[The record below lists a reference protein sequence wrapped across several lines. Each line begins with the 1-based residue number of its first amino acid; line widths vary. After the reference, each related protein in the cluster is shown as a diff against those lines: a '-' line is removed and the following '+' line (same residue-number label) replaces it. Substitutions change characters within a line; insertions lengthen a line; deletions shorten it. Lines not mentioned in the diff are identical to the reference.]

1 LIQGDPAI
9 ADGDSPLAQEIKTD
23 FSEIIAENFGANATY
38 VETLLARWRSN
49 PSLVDE
55 SWRAYFEELV
65 GSNGDAVTTPQ
76 PQATTTAP
84 ASDGAAAKPA
94 KAQPAEPTKTTTPAA
109 TPDGVERVPIR
120 GPALKIVENMEA
132 SLAVPTATSQRRIPV
147 KLLDENRRLINRHL
161 QDSGHR
167 KASFTHLIA
176 YAILRA
182 MEQFPQ
188 MNDGFEVVDGQP
200 SRLKRGSVNLGIAI
214 DLEKKDGTRSL
225 LVPNIKNAN
234 ALSFSEFLKAYD
246 DVVMRARGGK
256 LQIPDFQGTTIS
268 LTNPGTIGTVA
279 STPRLMSGQSA
290 IIATGAIEF
299 PAEYQ
304 SIHAAILPQ
313 LGISKAITISS
324 TYDHRIIQGAESGAF
339 LARLH
344 ELMLGK
350 DKFYENIFLDLGIPH
365 PPFRWSVDR
374 NPLLAGQEQMHEHA
388 LRQARVMELINAY
401 RVRGHLLADID
412 PLHAMPLLYH
422 AELDIE
428 TYGLTIWDLDRLFIT
443 GGLAGTET
451 ATLREIL
458 DILQRA
464 YCGKVGTEYR
474 HIQSKDEKLW
484 LREQIRRE
492 FVQAEPIDV
501 EVKKRILWKLISA
514 EQFERFLN
522 TKYLGQKRFSIE
534 GCETIIP
541 LLDQLIERAGDLGVE
556 SITMGMAH
564 RGRLNVLAN
573 VIGHFCERIFTS
585 FEGSIHPSFPADEG
599 DVKYHQGAQG
609 ERETATGKKVALSLS
624 PNPSHLEAVDPVVE
638 GMTRARQDEWMKDR
652 EMSRD
657 EAMNHA
663 LPVLLHGDA
672 AFAGQGIVM
681 ETLQLAQLIGYRTGG
696 TIHIIINNQIGF
708 TTSAEAGRS
717 SIYSTDVARMTQLPI
732 FHINGDD
739 PEAAY
744 RTMRIAL
751 DYRQRFK
758 KDVVLDV
765 VGFRRLGHNE
775 TDEPSYTQPL
785 MYQRVKEHPGIR
797 AIYAQRLVKEGV
809 LDEAAVNELIAERV
823 RRYEDAQAR
832 AKKVASEQ
840 KAAGPPVEPET
851 HEIDGSEIVATP
863 VSDEVINQVTRQ
875 ISVVPEGFHLNPKM
889 VSQLARRA
897 KMGEGS
903 LPMDWAFAEAIA
915 FGSLALEGTHA
926 RLSGQDSGRGTF
938 SQRHAVLYDTQTG
951 KSWTPLSELSA
962 ADNSHG
968 RFEVFDSSLS
978 EAGVLGFEYG
988 YSVISKDA
996 LIMWEAQFGDFNNV
1010 AQSIIDQYVTA
1021 SEDKWKQTSRLT
1033 MLLPHGYE
1041 GQGPEHSSARLERYL
1056 QLCAANNICVCYP
1069 TTPAQYF
1076 HLLRRQVREGYER
1089 PLIVMTPKSLLRL
1102 PAASSSLDQLTNGGF
1117 QPLIDDS
1124 EIADANT
1131 VERIIFCSGKV
1142 FYDLAQARGSSPTV
1156 TEGSARIAIVR
1167 VEQFYP
1173 FPLTA
1178 VNNVVTKYANAE
1190 DLIWC
1195 QEEPKNMGG
1204 WTFMEGKFE
1213 DLVPSGDRLRYVGR
1227 AESPSPATGNYAV
1240 HVREQERLVNKA
1252 LTID

>member
-1 LIQGDPAI
+1 VIPNGEF
-9 ADGDSPLAQEIKTD
+9 PLAQEQIKTD

-38 VETLLARWRSN
+38 VETLLARWQSN
-49 PSLVDE
+49 PALVDE
-55 SWRAYFEELV
+55 SWRSYFEEMA
-65 GSNGDAVTTPQ
+65 GSNGDAASSAK
-76 PQATTTAP
+76 QAMAP
-84 ASDGAAAKPA
+84 SPPEAKSDGAAAMPA
-94 KAQPAEPTKTTTPAA
+94 KAKPATPAKAPAAETTPE
-109 TPDGVERVPIR
+109 TGVERIPIR
-120 GPALKIVENMEA
+120 GAALKIVENMEA

-161 QDSGHR
+161 EDAGRR

-176 YAILRA
+176 FAILRA
-182 MEQFPQ
+182 LEQFPQ
-188 MNDGFEVVDGQP
+188 MNDGFEVVDDQP
-200 SRLKRGSVNLGIAI
+200 SRLKRAAVNLGIAI

-225 LVPNIKNAN
+225 LVPNVKNAA

-246 DVVMRARGGK
+246 DVVTRARAGK
-256 LQIPDFQGTTIS
+256 LQISDFQGTTLS

-279 STPRLMSGQSA
+279 STPRLMAGQSA

-313 LGISKAITISS
+313 LGISKAITISN

-344 ELMLGK
+344 ELLLGK
-350 DKFYENIFLDLGIPH
+350 DRFYEDIFADLEIPH
-365 PPFRWSVDR
+365 APLRWNVDR
-374 NPLLAGQEQMHEHA
+374 NPLFLGVDQMHEQSV
-388 LRQARVMELINAY
+388 RQARVMELINAY
-401 RVRGHLLADID
+401 RVRGHLIADID

-422 AELDIE
+422 PELDIE

-443 GGLAGTET
+443 GGLGGTET

-474 HIQSKDEKLW
+474 HIQSKDEKIW

-492 FVQAEPIDV
+492 LVQPEPIDA
-501 EVKKRILWKLISA
+501 EIKKRMLWKLISA
-514 EQFERFLN
+514 EQFEKFLN

-534 GCETIIP
+534 GCETIIA
-541 LLDQLIERAGDLGVE
+541 LLDQLIERAGELGVE

-585 FEGSIHPSFPADEG
+585 FEGSVHPAFPADEG
-599 DVKYHQGAQG
+599 DVKYHQGAEG
-609 ERETATGKKVALSLS
+609 ERETTTGKKIDLRLS

-638 GMTRARQDEWMKDR
+638 GMTRARQDESMDER
-652 EMSRD
+652 SLSRD
-657 EAMNHA
+657 EAMNQA

-681 ETLQLAQLIGYRTGG
+681 ETLQLAQLRGYRTGG

-708 TTSAEAGRS
+708 TTSPEAGRS
-717 SIYSTDVARMTQLPI
+717 SIYSTDVARMTQSPI

-751 DYRQRFK
+751 GYRQKFK

-785 MYQRVKEHPGIR
+785 MYQRVKEHPGVR
-797 AIYAQRLVKEGV
+797 TIYAQRLVKEGL
-809 LDEAAVNELIAERV
+809 LDEAAVNELIAERI

-832 AKKVASEQ
+832 AKQVAAEQ
-840 KAAGPPVEPET
+840 KAAGPTPEPVLQ
-851 HEIDGSEIVATP
+851 EIDGSELIQTP
-863 VSDEVINQVTRQ
+863 VSAEVINQITRQ

-897 KMGEGS
+897 KMGDDS

-915 FGSLALEGTHA
+915 FGSLALEGTHV

-951 KSWTPLSELSA
+951 ESWTPLSELKTD
-962 ADNSHG
+962 DNSHG

-1010 AQSIIDQYVTA
+1010 AQSIIDQYITA

-1041 GQGPEHSSARLERYL
+1041 GQGPEHSSARLERFL

-1076 HLLRRQVREGYER
+1076 HLLRRQVRAGFER

-1102 PAASSSLDQLTNGGF
+1102 PAASSSLDQLANGGF

-1124 EIADANT
+1124 DIADANA
-1131 VERIIFCSGKV
+1131 VERIVFCSGKV
-1142 FYDLAQARGSSPTV
+1142 FYDLSEARKKIGPGATV
-1156 TEGSARIAIVR
+1156 AIIR

-1173 FPLTA
+1173 FPISA
-1178 VNNVVTKYANAE
+1178 VKSILTKYPNAQ
-1190 DLIWC
+1190 DLVWC

-1204 WTFMEGKFE
+1204 WTFVEGKFE
-1213 DLVPSGDRLRYVGR
+1213 DMVPGGERLRYVGR

-1240 HVREQERLVNKA
+1240 HVREQNRLVSEA
-1252 LTID
+1252 LTIE